1 MQEAEALRQCSFDGK
16 PSGVTCTVMCTAEGD
31 EILDRVRAAF
41 GARPEMV
48 HIDKS
53 CVPAAGHL
61 ATAAVKPAACA
72 AVLAEALTLV
82 MDSPAEMAH
91 TAAA

>member
-1 MQEAEALRQCSFDGK
+1 MSVRSAVRVQKTETLGRCPLRRK
-16 PSGVTCTVMCTAEGD
+16 LSGVTCTMMRAAEGD
-31 EILDRVRAAF
+31 EIFECVRAAF

-61 ATAAVKPAACA
+61 ATPAVAA
-72 AVLAEALTLV
+72 
-82 MDSPAEMAH
+82 
-91 TAAA
+91 